1 MHRKI
6 KKKQY
11 LYLEK
16 RTHRHTHK
24 KKNSTK
30 RKRNIHN
37 FIYILG
43 SVQSKVEETAVQ
55 LFAQKFLTIPKKNK
69 QVMRNLRIIL
79 LLLLPKYNS
88 IQIRNIDTY
97 SFL

>member
-16 RTHRHTHK
+16 RTHTK
-24 KKNSTK
+24 KTRTK

-79 LLLLPKYNS
+79 FLLLPKYNS
-88 IQIRNIDTY
+88 IQIRNIDTF

>member
-16 RTHRHTHK
+16 RTHTHTQ

-55 LFAQKFLTIPKKNK
+55 LFAQKFLTIAKKNK

-88 IQIRNIDTY
+88 IQIRNIDTF